1 LVSYLHQALSRRGCD
16 SAERSSKC
24 SKSRIKF
31 ASCNLDHPWAHLH
44 DGLSRL
50 PSSVHDGWG
59 IAPEEGTKGNAIE
72 AGTTTNMDSIAKDHS
87 YRTLAAHGTAV
98 GLSEG
103 LMGNSEVG

>member
-1 LVSYLHQALSRRGCD
+1 MCIPSQSLILLQLIAY
-16 SAERSSKC
+16 
-24 SKSRIKF
+24 
-31 ASCNLDHPWAHLH
+31 
-44 DGLSRL
+44 

-59 IAPEEGTKGNAIE
+59 IAPEKGMKGDAID
-72 AGTTTNMDSIAKDHS
+72 AGDTTNMDTIAKEHS